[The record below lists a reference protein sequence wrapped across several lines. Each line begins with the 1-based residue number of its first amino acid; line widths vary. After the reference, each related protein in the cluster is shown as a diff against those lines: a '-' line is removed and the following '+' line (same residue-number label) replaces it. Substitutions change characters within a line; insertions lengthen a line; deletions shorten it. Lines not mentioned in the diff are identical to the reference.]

1 MAVSVCSLCRLNLLV
16 PTPAWRLRLVLLP
29 HPTSFWQGFS
39 EREVLAGV
47 AHRIYGIYPCWCP
60 WRGCRCSSH
69 SSSSWHDWLG
79 KERDPDSW
87 QETVGAGGEEG
98 PGTKLD
104 NSRLDLYVLEEKT
117 QSSRQSEHPFVV
129 FSFLFVHSAS
139 QHSPNPCC
147 CCVPLKHLCCWFFL

>member
-16 PTPAWRLRLVLLP
+16 PTPAWRLRLVLPPIPLLSDKDSLKERAGLVS
-29 HPTSFWQGFS
+29 PTVFMVFTPAGVPG
-39 EREVLAGV
+39 EGAGV
-47 AHRIYGIYPCWCP
+47 AATAVAPGMTGWAR
-60 WRGCRCSSH
+60 
-69 SSSSWHDWLG
+69 
-79 KERDPDSW
+79 RDPDSW

-104 NSRLDLYVLEEKT
+104 NSRVDLYVLEEKT
-117 QSSRQSEHPFVV
+117 QSSGQSEHPLVV

-147 CCVPLKHLCCWFFL
+147 WCVPLKHLCCWFFL